1 MLRQTMVLV
10 TGDFLCNFAMSNFWQ
25 NNIKIKSPM
34 TKFKLP
40 FVAITV
46 MAGAVLTPAL
56 LNASDPVPTM
66 DSKTTDLKKDNP
78 QQPFRPKAPSHVSI
92 HIVFNLYYNDDNRIG
107 GTSKNPLGGN
117 QENQAEAP
125 KFFNLDIIYDFTH

>member
-1 MLRQTMVLV
+1 
-10 TGDFLCNFAMSNFWQ
+10 
-25 NNIKIKSPM
+25 M

-92 HIVFNLYYNDDNRIG
+92 HIVFNPLTQECLFGLPDGIDHVSVEVICEQTGFTFYDEVFASDPIAIIPMAPGNNVIVCTTDNGETFSGTLYI
-107 GTSKNPLGGN
+107 
-117 QENQAEAP
+117 
-125 KFFNLDIIYDFTH
+125 